1 MFVCVC
7 EWGGGGLP
15 FEAVS
20 VRVKAVKGKK
30 YRVVVVD

>member
-1 MFVCVC
+1 MFVCV
-7 EWGGGGLP
+7 WGGGATP
-15 FEAVS
+15 FEAVR